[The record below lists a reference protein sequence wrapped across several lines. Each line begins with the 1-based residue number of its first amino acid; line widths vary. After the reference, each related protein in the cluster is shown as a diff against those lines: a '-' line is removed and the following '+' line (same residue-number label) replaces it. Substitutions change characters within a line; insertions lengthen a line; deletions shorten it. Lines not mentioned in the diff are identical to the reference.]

1 MKTEDWLMFLKTDG
15 SNMIVYNGFYISRY
29 PYAPISRLTPQRQ
42 RILLNSS
49 QHQHTYAF
57 RPVPYAPPPQHS
69 QHSYYAVRCS
79 KNFLIRL
86 KLSHKHPEADFS
98 TVFPLSRS
106 LPLSL
111 SLSLSLL
118 SKSNNANNSLH

>member
-57 RPVPYAPPPQHS
+57 RPVPYAPPPT
-69 QHSYYAVRCS
+69 
-79 KNFLIRL
+79 FTTLIL
-86 KLSHKHPEADFS
+86 CC
-98 TVFPLSRS
+98 
-106 LPLSL
+106 
-111 SLSLSLL
+111 SLL
-118 SKSNNANNSLH
+118 EKFLDSLQTFT